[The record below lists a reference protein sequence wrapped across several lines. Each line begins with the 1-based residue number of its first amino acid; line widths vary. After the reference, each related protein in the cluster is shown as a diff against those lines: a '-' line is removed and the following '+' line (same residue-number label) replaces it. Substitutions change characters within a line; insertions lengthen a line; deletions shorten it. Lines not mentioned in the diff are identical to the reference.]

1 MSLSD
6 SESDG
11 DPASAASG
19 RDDVP
24 RRGSGD
30 RRGRALAVSDPPC
43 FWWRLLPQTLKEYY
57 RGMKSSKPEVL
68 MMAEPDRQAQ
78 PGPAS
83 GVSAKVASSLM
94 TVSDLARSVNF
105 YCDVFSC
112 RVALHE
118 QDTALL
124 LTPGGFQIYLHSKGP
139 SRRPR
144 IGATGVQCLMWATD
158 SQEELQR
165 ISQRLL
171 SYDVAT
177 FSYTEGGVTFVEG
190 CDPDHGRVIVAHPSP
205 SQLPREVIATRLRGR
220 LRSLRRRLRTGV
232 FAA

>member
-1 MSLSD
+1 
-6 SESDG
+6 
-11 DPASAASG
+11 
-19 RDDVP
+19 
-24 RRGSGD
+24 
-30 RRGRALAVSDPPC
+30 
-43 FWWRLLPQTLKEYY
+43 
-57 RGMKSSKPEVL
+57 

-78 PGPAS
+78 PGPAI
-83 GVSAKVASSLM
+83 GVTAKVASSLM

-144 IGATGVQCLMWATD
+144 VGATGVQYLMWATD
-158 SQEELQR
+158 SQAELQR

-171 SYDVAT
+171 AYDVAT
-177 FSYTEGGVTFVEG
+177 YSYTENGVTF
-190 CDPDHGRVIVAHPSP
+190 R
-205 SQLPREVIATRLRGR
+205 RGMR
-220 LRSLRRRLRTGV
+220 PGWRKGHRRLSQSEPAPARGDRPATARTPPLPSTTPAHRGLCGV
-232 FAA
+232 GVVDPAAVRVACFSLLWPEPDGWFDVTP

>member
-1 MSLSD
+1 M
-6 SESDG
+6 
-11 DPASAASG
+11 
-19 RDDVP
+19 
-24 RRGSGD
+24 
-30 RRGRALAVSDPPC
+30 
-43 FWWRLLPQTLKEYY
+43 Q
-57 RGMKSSKPEVL
+57 SSKPEGVI
-68 MMAEPDRQAQ
+68 MAEPDRQAQ
-78 PGPAS
+78 PEPAS
-83 GVSAKVASSLM
+83 GVTAKVASSLM

-144 IGATGVQCLMWATD
+144 VGATGVQYLMWATD
-158 SQEELQR
+158 SQAELQR

-171 SYDVAT
+171 AYDVAT
-177 FSYTEGGVTFVEG
+177 FSYTENGVTFVEG
-190 CDPDHGRVIVAHPSP
+190 CDPDGGRVIVAYPSP
-205 SQLPREVIATRLRGR
+205 RQLPREVIASRLRGR